1 MSVRGF
7 VRRNGIG
14 MKICKPFTEHFRERE
29 WVRFQDGCGFAFKF
43 ALPARRH
50 DEKGGARR

>member
-14 MKICKPFTEHFRERE
+14 VKICKPFAGRFRERE
-29 WVRFQDGCGFAFKF
+29 WMRLQDGCGSAVKF
-43 ALPARRH
+43 TLPARRH